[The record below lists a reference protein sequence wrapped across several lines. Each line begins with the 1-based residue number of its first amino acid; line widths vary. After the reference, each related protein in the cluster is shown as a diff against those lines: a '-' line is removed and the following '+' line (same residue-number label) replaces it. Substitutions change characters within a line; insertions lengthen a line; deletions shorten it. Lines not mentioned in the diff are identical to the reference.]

1 MKFNHTC
8 PYCMREAFRNSGL
21 NTLTF
26 RLTPHMIHDSGV
38 HEFTCPKGHEYSVV
52 LDAAKYEILFDVGM
66 NALNDG
72 YTRESV
78 TSFASSLERFYEF
91 FIKFQVLN
99 CGANQDL
106 ADKAWKIVSNQSE
119 RQLGAFTYLYV
130 FNLSE
135 LPPELSNDD
144 RGFRNK
150 VVHKGYIPSVEE
162 AFEFGRVIYNHIIA
176 VIAKLEKRYG
186 HRKLYEFYSTL
197 KPQGTANWTVNESAK
212 SMNLSRTS
220 NGTSVVDFETM
231 VKAFQRK

>member
-8 PYCMREAFRNSGL
+8 PYCMKEAFSNSGL

-38 HEFTCPKGHEYSVV
+38 HDITCPKGHEYSVV
-52 LDAAKYEILFDVGM
+52 LNAAKYEILFDVGM

-78 TSFASSLERFYEF
+78 SSFASSLERFYEF

-99 CGANQDL
+99 CGSSQEL
-106 ADKAWKIVSNQSE
+106 ADKAWKTVSNQSE
-119 RQLGAFTYLYV
+119 RQLGAFTYLYL
-130 FNLSE
+130 FNFGD
-135 LPPELSNDD
+135 LPPELGNDD

-150 VVHKGYIPSVEE
+150 VVHKGYIPSTKE
-162 AFEFGRVIYNHIIA
+162 ALEFGRVVYNHIIA
-176 VIAKLEKRYG
+176 VIAKLEEKYG
-186 HRKLYEFYSTL
+186 YRKLYEFYSTL
-197 KPQGTANWTVNESAK
+197 IPRGTASWTVNESAK
-212 SMNLSRTS
+212 SMSLSRTS

-231 VKAFQRK
+231 VAAFRRK